1 MPEPSYIELH
11 ARSAF
16 SFLRGSAQ
24 PETVVRRAAE
34 LGMEQLAVCDRDG
47 YYGSARVHYAAKECG
62 GIKASVGAEV
72 TLEDGSAL
80 PLLVQTRHGYQN
92 LCRLITRAQLRS
104 AKGESRVS
112 LEELEEFSD
121 GLYCLTGDDVGP
133 IQHALTTDQSEVA
146 EETVAELVR
155 IFGRDRVAVEI
166 QRHRM
171 RGERHRNRQL
181 IDLAAAHKLPVVAT
195 NAPLFAERGGRFVA
209 DALTCLRHHVA
220 LDEAGSLLASNSE
233 CYLKNDAMMRELFAD
248 LPEVLEQSVRIAETL
263 EFTLENL
270 GYEFPTPP
278 LKPGETRD
286 SLLYARTYAGAGNQY
301 GSLTTKVKAQLEH
314 ELELICRLGFSGY
327 FLIVQDIV
335 NFAKEQGFLI
345 QGRGSAANS
354 AVCYSLGITAC
365 DPIASNLLFERFL
378 SEGRKSWPDIDLDLP
393 SGDHREAVIQ
403 EVYRR
408 FAPRGAAM
416 TANVITYRG
425 RSAMREMG
433 KVLGIPDDILGRYS
447 ELFARGDYKHTLE
460 LQEHLEKSGLKHG
473 HPRMPALI
481 KLYQEVHRLPRHL
494 GQHSGGMVICDQ
506 GLDTVVPLE
515 NASMPGRVVLQWDK
529 DDCEDL
535 GIVKVDL
542 LGLGMMAAIEETI
555 VLCSQRGK
563 ERKIDLARIP
573 KDDPETFAMMQAADT
588 GGVFQIES
596 RAQMAT
602 LPRLKP
608 KTFYDVVIEV
618 AIIRP
623 GPIVGG
629 LVHPYLDRRA
639 GREEIDY
646 IHPKFQPILER
657 TLGVPLFQEQVLQMA
672 MVIAG
677 FNGSEAEDLRRAM
690 SFHRSPE
697 RMAKVMAKLRS
708 AMESHDVP
716 EGTQDR
722 IVKAIQSFAL
732 YGFPESH
739 AISFGL
745 LAYASV
751 WLKAHRGVEFYTALL
766 NNQPMGFYSSATL
779 IKDAR
784 RHDIKIYP
792 VSVVHSE
799 VRCTVESDHALR
811 LGLGQVHGLNADA
824 AERIVAERNR
834 RPWRSLPDF
843 LYRTQ
848 LKRAERRM
856 LARIGA
862 LNGPGLAEH
871 RRDALWQ
878 VERFIDPDDLFSYA
892 EWKRQQEAIEEK
904 IEHEE
909 GDVKKKRGSPLE
921 AMDAFERL
929 QSDFAGTGMTTG
941 PHPMGLI
948 RAELPHV
955 IPADALH
962 RYPHGKIVKIA
973 GQVICRQR
981 PSTAS
986 GHVFISLE
994 DETGISNAFVPAPT
1008 FENYRLVI
1016 TQESFL
1022 QITGKLQNVD
1032 NVISIYT
1039 YKVDAL
1045 PFRAAFESKSHDF
1058 H

>member
-1 MPEPSYIELH
+1 
-11 ARSAF
+11 
-16 SFLRGSAQ
+16 
-24 PETVVRRAAE
+24 
-34 LGMEQLAVCDRDG
+34 MEQLAVCDRDG
-47 YYGSARVHYAAKECG
+47 FYGSARVHYAAKECG
-62 GIKASVGAEV
+62 GLRASVGAEI
-72 TLEDGSAL
+72 TLQDGSGL
-80 PLLVQTRHGYQN
+80 PLLVQTREGYQN
-92 LCRLITRAQLRS
+92 LCRLITTAQLRA
-104 AKGESRVS
+104 AKGECRIR
-112 LEELEEFSD
+112 LEELEAYSD
-121 GLYCLTGDDVGP
+121 GLFCLTGDNIGP
-133 IQHALTTDQSEVA
+133 IQHALNTQQPKVA
-146 EETVAELVR
+146 EQTLKR
-155 IFGRDRVAVEI
+155 LISIFGRGRVAVEV
-166 QRHRM
+166 QRHRI
-171 RGERHRNRQL
+171 RGEHHRNRQL
-181 IDLAAAHKLPVVAT
+181 IDLAAAHQLPVVAT

-209 DALTCLRHHVA
+209 DAFTCLRHHVP
-220 LDEAGSLLASNSE
+220 LDAAGSLLAPNSE
-233 CYLKNDAMMRELFAD
+233 RFIKNGTMMRELFAD
-248 LPEVLEQSVRIAETL
+248 LPQALEQSVRIAETL
-263 EFTLENL
+263 EFTLEKL
-270 GYEFPTPP
+270 GYQFPTPP
-278 LKPGETRD
+278 LQQGQTREAM
-286 SLLYARTYAGAGNQY
+286 LYARTYVGAGVRY
-301 GSLTTKVKAQLEH
+301 GTITQKVKAQLEH

-335 NFAKEQGFLI
+335 DFAKEQGFLV

-365 DPIASNLLFERFL
+365 DPIASKLLFERFL

-433 KVLGIPDDILGRYS
+433 KVLGIPDDILGRFSDLY
-447 ELFARGDYKHTLE
+447 ARGDYKHTLE
-460 LQEHLEKSGLKHG
+460 LQQQIEKSGLQNG
-473 HPRMPALI
+473 HPRLPALI
-481 KLYQEVHRLPRHL
+481 KLYQNVHRLPRHL

-555 VLCSQRGK
+555 TLCTQRGK
-563 ERKIDLARIP
+563 EREVDIAHIP
-573 KDDPETFAMMQAADT
+573 KDDDATFAMMQAADT
-588 GGVFQIES
+588 VGVFQIES

-602 LPRLKP
+602 LPRMKP

-629 LVHPYLDRRA
+629 LVHPYLNRRA
-639 GREEIDY
+639 GREPIDY
-646 IHPKFQPILER
+646 IHPKFEPILER

-697 RMAKVMAKLRS
+697 RMAKVMAKLRA
-708 AMESHDVP
+708 AMEANEVD
-716 EGTQDR
+716 EETQDR
-722 IVKAIQSFAL
+722 IVSAIQSFAL

-751 WLKAHRGVEFYTALL
+751 WLKAHRAVEFYTALL

-784 RHDIKIYP
+784 RHGIKIFP
-792 VSVVHSE
+792 VNIIHSQM
-799 VRCTVESDHALR
+799 RCTVESDHALR
-811 LGLGQVHGLNADA
+811 LGLGQVHGLNRAA
-824 AERIVAERNR
+824 TERIIAERDRQ
-834 RPWRSLPDF
+834 PWRSLSDF

-848 LKRAERRM
+848 LNRSERRM

-862 LNGPGLAEH
+862 LNGPELASH

-878 VERFIDPDDLFSYA
+878 VERFIDPDDLFSFA
-892 EWKRQQEAIEEK
+892 EWKRQQEAQAPET
-904 IEHEE
+904 
-909 GDVKKKRGSPLE
+909 PLDP
-921 AMDAFERL
+921 MDSFERL

-948 RAELPHV
+948 RSQLPDI
-955 IPADALH
+955 IPANALI
-962 RYPHGKIVKIA
+962 RYPHGKTVTIA

-981 PSTAS
+981 PGTAS

-994 DETGISNAFVPAPT
+994 DETGISNAFVPSPT
-1008 FENYRLVI
+1008 FELYRLTI
-1016 TQESFL
+1016 TQEPFL

-1039 YKVDAL
+1039 HRVKAL
-1045 PFRAAFESKSHDF
+1045 PFQAKFQSRSHDF